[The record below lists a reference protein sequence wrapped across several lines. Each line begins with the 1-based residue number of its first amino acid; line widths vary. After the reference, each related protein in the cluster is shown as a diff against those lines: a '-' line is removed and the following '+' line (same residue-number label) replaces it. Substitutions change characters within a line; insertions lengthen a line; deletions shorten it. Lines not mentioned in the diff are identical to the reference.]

1 MNNNLITDYQQFN
14 FNNEFIPSVNIFNVN
29 TDTRVGIGTH
39 NPKEKLQITNS
50 IDIQGNIIISGNL
63 LFNKPTA
70 TYDNNFIHILYKNTK
85 DNQINIG
92 KLTYSSPDTKSVNYK
107 WYKNNNN
114 ELYINTNDNRPNTKL
129 EFKSSHYS
137 IAQATSYTIDLISH
151 SKVYIT
157 HLYIYNTSDKSIIT
171 NQTGITVN
179 SISTTYTNNYYRLTN
194 PIVLEANIK
203 TTLQIASLTDSIDKT
218 IQFIG
223 NYDYEA
229 GSFWFNNSSNTYIN
243 KDISINS
250 TDNFNKQL
258 YVNGDTEVK
267 NDLIVE
273 GNVNTNTFK
282 NTNTLTVVENL
293 NVNSIQSTTNL
304 IINSS
309 DVSFGKYN
317 NNNLCSIGDYSYI
330 TAQGDLYTRDLTV
343 TQNMNTS
350 QIYHTTNNSFIKMDN
365 NINIGYDFYSN
376 SQISSTN
383 YSDAPANPQTLLN
396 INEEKINIY
405 SKTIISDNSNVPSN
419 TNGDSLHIVGNVNID
434 GFLNTNQLNYT
445 NFTFKSSYDEITC
458 DYIKSTGLTHLGYY
472 TTTPTIQTKSIDT
485 ANLYFDS
492 TNENNNVG
500 SIYFNKST
508 DSFHS
513 KTNVDFKLATS
524 SSSSSSSNTFT
535 YSNNIVYASQTN
547 TNKLISQRIEST
559 YLNTK
564 KVDTTYLKLPYS
576 HTLLNN
582 YIYSDMLGTLQF
594 NKHSNNKYQIHN
606 GTNWN
611 TLLFDTFND
620 STKKYKFEVKT
631 TPIITNSQ
639 LKQTIPFNFH
649 YNLNIGTTAPT
660 SGSRYTLTQINY
672 PRNDRYLL
680 DTTNQLKVGSNTF
693 IISDAIDNGL
703 NYTCTLT
710 KTEGFNELYVHIT
723 ETIDTVHTGQF
734 VTNTTLL
741 TNYIN
746 NKVFNILSNKLYYNN
761 SGTLIDTNIRIKKK
775 RQIASNKYEAYL
787 VYSNPIMDISTTT
800 AGVTHNS
807 TTNDSTIELKF
818 SSIENTQNF
827 TETDIIKHNC
837 TLSQFTK
844 ISPKVYTSTLNPIG
858 IQTSCAI
865 QIPNN
870 VFTNIYGISNI
881 QSKSFIWNSD
891 RRTPFITS
899 ISISNDNSTITVTF
913 NETIYNTAS
922 GSGSIEA
929 IDFVLSLT
937 GGVAT
942 LASNIPTT
950 ISSTSGNIYILGIN
964 LSGTPNGSETLTVNP
979 ANNSI
984 YDLAG
989 NVSAPSQSN
998 NFINLIEKI
1007 VPVITGISISNDN
1020 STITVTFNETIYNT
1034 ATGSGSIE
1042 ENDFELSLT
1051 GGSATLASNIP
1062 TTISP
1067 STGNTNEYVLGINI
1081 SGTANGSET
1090 LTVNPKA
1097 DSIYDLVGNVS
1108 STSQSNNTINLI
1120 EKIVPFITSISINN
1134 TNTEITVTFNET
1146 IYNTSSGYGSIEAN
1160 DFVLSLT
1167 GGSSTLASTTPTSI
1181 SPASGNTN
1189 EYILGINI
1197 SGTANGLE
1205 ILTVNPK
1212 ADSIY
1217 DLVGNV
1223 SSTSQSNNSISH
1235 LPIIITGS
1243 PQVLKSY
1250 YENNI
1255 NWTTIPLSNNPP
1267 GLNAGYFFPAINNKI
1282 TAYNYKVIGND
1293 QSTGNGYAVGKIRI
1307 NNLIN
1312 KFLLIHLKVKTTN
1325 GWYNAYNTHLPQPNA
1340 SYDGGEALFSLG
1352 QPFLQQYNNDW
1363 LCGSLVLRAPYLTVQ
1378 HTISTNC
1385 NNKPVSGGLHIGPL
1399 NSDYISNQE
1408 YDIKIIFKI
1417 DEFGRPGHYHMFF
1430 DNVWQDG
1437 TNIRNLL
1444 PSSDFSHA
1452 GNDIFKTA
1460 SSAGDGHPGF
1470 QFAIGVGADNDHI
1483 RTGNEVTLINIA
1495 YQDDSN
1501 LNGP

>member
-282 NTNTLTVVENL
+282 NTNTLTVAENL

-405 SKTIISDNSNVPSN
+405 SKTIISDNSNVPFN

-594 NKHSNNKYQIHN
+594 NKQSGNKYQLHN
-606 GTNWN
+606 GTNWD
-611 TLLFDTFND
+611 TLLFDSFND
-620 STKKYKFEVKT
+620 STKKYKFEVQT
-631 TPIITNSQ
+631 TPKINSSQ
-639 LKQTIPFNFH
+639 INNVIPFNFH
-649 YNLNIGTTAPT
+649 YNLNIGYSTPT
-660 SGSRYTLTQINY
+660 NGNRYVLTQINY

-680 DTTNQLKVGSNTF
+680 DTNNQLQVGIGTF
-693 IISDAIDNGL
+693 ILENPIDNGMNYSAKLTSISTL
-703 NYTCTLT
+703 N
-710 KTEGFNELYVHIT
+710 NLYMKI
-723 ETIDTVHTGQF
+723 IDLGSSSSENIHTSNYSGS
-734 VTNTTLL
+734 NLSS
-741 TNYIN
+741 YIN
-746 NKVFNILSNKLYYNN
+746 YSSNGNRIFKIFSNKISYS
-761 SGTLIDTNIRIKKK
+761 SGDTKIRIKNKK
-775 RQIASNKYEAYL
+775 K
-787 VYSNPIMDISTTT
+787 
-800 AGVTHNS
+800 
-807 TTNDSTIELKF
+807 
-818 SSIENTQNF
+818 
-827 TETDIIKHNC
+827 
-837 TLSQFTK
+837 
-844 ISPKVYTSTLNPIG
+844 
-858 IQTSCAI
+858 
-865 QIPNN
+865 
-870 VFTNIYGISNI
+870 
-881 QSKSFIWNSD
+881 
-891 RRTPFITS
+891 
-899 ISISNDNSTITVTF
+899 
-913 NETIYNTAS
+913 
-922 GSGSIEA
+922 
-929 IDFVLSLT
+929 
-937 GGVAT
+937 
-942 LASNIPTT
+942 
-950 ISSTSGNIYILGIN
+950 
-964 LSGTPNGSETLTVNP
+964 
-979 ANNSI
+979 
-984 YDLAG
+984 
-989 NVSAPSQSN
+989 
-998 NFINLIEKI
+998 
-1007 VPVITGISISNDN
+1007 
-1020 STITVTFNETIYNT
+1020 
-1034 ATGSGSIE
+1034 
-1042 ENDFELSLT
+1042 
-1051 GGSATLASNIP
+1051 
-1062 TTISP
+1062 
-1067 STGNTNEYVLGINI
+1067 
-1081 SGTANGSET
+1081 
-1090 LTVNPKA
+1090 
-1097 DSIYDLVGNVS
+1097 
-1108 STSQSNNTINLI
+1108 
-1120 EKIVPFITSISINN
+1120 
-1134 TNTEITVTFNET
+1134 
-1146 IYNTSSGYGSIEAN
+1146 
-1160 DFVLSLT
+1160 
-1167 GGSSTLASTTPTSI
+1167 
-1181 SPASGNTN
+1181 
-1189 EYILGINI
+1189 
-1197 SGTANGLE
+1197 
-1205 ILTVNPK
+1205 
-1212 ADSIY
+1212 
-1217 DLVGNV
+1217 
-1223 SSTSQSNNSISH
+1223 
-1235 LPIIITGS
+1235 
-1243 PQVLKSY
+1243 
-1250 YENNI
+1250 
-1255 NWTTIPLSNNPP
+1255 
-1267 GLNAGYFFPAINNKI
+1267 
-1282 TAYNYKVIGND
+1282 
-1293 QSTGNGYAVGKIRI
+1293 
-1307 NNLIN
+1307 
-1312 KFLLIHLKVKTTN
+1312 
-1325 GWYNAYNTHLPQPNA
+1325 
-1340 SYDGGEALFSLG
+1340 
-1352 QPFLQQYNNDW
+1352 
-1363 LCGSLVLRAPYLTVQ
+1363 
-1378 HTISTNC
+1378 
-1385 NNKPVSGGLHIGPL
+1385 IGPT
-1399 NSDYISNQE
+1399 E
-1408 YDIKIIFKI
+1408 YLAEIVY
-1417 DEFGRPGHYHMFF
+1417 E
-1430 DNVWQDG
+1430 
-1437 TNIRNLL
+1437 T
-1444 PSSDFSHA
+1444 
-1452 GNDIFKTA
+1452 
-1460 SSAGDGHPGF
+1460 
-1470 QFAIGVGADNDHI
+1470 
-1483 RTGNEVTLINIA
+1483 
-1495 YQDDSN
+1495 
-1501 LNGP
+1501 